1 MFISVDANQAYTP
14 KHAVKILNQ
23 LADCNLIVV
32 EQPVRQD
39 DARGMRFVR
48 KNVNIPIMADEGV
61 NTAADALRLI
71 EADAI
76 DAVSIKI
83 WKMGGYYKSREIACV
98 CSAANIDVHVGSTA
112 GSQLMEA
119 MQLHFCAAIPDLFA
133 GAEIGE
139 FESLNDDPASGL
151 TVEKGTLRISE
162 RPGLG
167 VDIDMN
173 KLQETTAF
181 WQPQ

>member
-1 MFISVDANQAYTP
+1 
-14 KHAVKILNQ
+14 
-23 LADCNLIVV
+23 
-32 EQPVRQD
+32 
-39 DARGMRFVR
+39 
-48 KNVNIPIMADEGV
+48 
-61 NTAADALRLI
+61 
-71 EADAI
+71 
-76 DAVSIKI
+76 
-83 WKMGGYYKSREIACV
+83 
-98 CSAANIDVHVGSTA
+98 
-112 GSQLMEA
+112 

-181 WQPQ
+181 WQPK